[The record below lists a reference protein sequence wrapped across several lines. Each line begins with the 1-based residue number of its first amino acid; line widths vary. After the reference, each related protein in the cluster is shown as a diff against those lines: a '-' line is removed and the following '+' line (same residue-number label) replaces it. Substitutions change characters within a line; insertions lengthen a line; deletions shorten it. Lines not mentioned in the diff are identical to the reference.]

1 MGKASR
7 AETLGLLHEVIMDK
21 TEDPADDIVAMGTA
35 LVEMG
40 KVLKG
45 VSSADAKA
53 IIKSVMELHSIGV
66 RDGN

>member
-1 MGKASR
+1 MSKADR
-7 AETLGLLHEVIMDK
+7 AEVLTMLHEVIMDT
-21 TEDPADDIVAMGTA
+21 TEDPADSIIKMGTA

-40 KVLKG
+40 KALKG

-66 RDGN
+66 R